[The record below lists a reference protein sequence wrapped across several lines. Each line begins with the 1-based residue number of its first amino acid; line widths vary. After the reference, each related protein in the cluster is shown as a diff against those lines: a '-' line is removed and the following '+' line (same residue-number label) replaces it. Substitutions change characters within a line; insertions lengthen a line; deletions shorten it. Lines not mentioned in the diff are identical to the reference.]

1 MTRTRK
7 RIQIN
12 GQRHEVYAVN
22 AHRVLISVGSTK
34 VWVEN
39 PKVVLPTINR
49 YAAVMAFPSCEVKS
63 L

>member
-1 MTRTRK
+1 MTKTRK

-12 GQRHEVYAVN
+12 GQRHEVHAVN

-39 PKVVLPTINR
+39 PRVVLPTPNR
-49 YAAVMAFPSCEVKS
+49 YANAMAWPSCEIKS